1 MNNTDKLK
9 AIVNVRRLYNSCIDE
24 DTIETNG
31 IDVILSLIKREF
43 GGWPILQ
50 DSIWNNSEWN
60 LSKILFKLSQYNTN
74 VFYNIKTNID
84 ERNSSIYAIQVR

>member
-1 MNNTDKLK
+1 
-9 AIVNVRRLYNSCIDE
+9 LYNSCIDE

-43 GGWPILQ
+43 GGCPILQ
-50 DSIWNNSEWN
+50 DSIWNNWEWN
-60 LSKILFKLSQYNTN
+60 LSKMLLKLSQYNTN

-84 ERNSSIYAIQVR
+84 ERNSSIYTIEVIKWINIR